1 MDCFCQREVN
11 SEWKG
16 ERKINRPLLYFA
28 KKKKEKASEKVFF
41 PARGCW
47 FLAPMVSAPATGARQ
62 TQKSVFLHPDQA
74 DGSGIQLLNDDQGV
88 MVLSTEQDG

>member
-41 PARGCW
+41 SSPGLLVSCTDGVSTGC
-47 FLAPMVSAPATGARQ
+47 GGQ
-62 TQKSVFLHPDQA
+62 TNSKVCFFY
-74 DGSGIQLLNDDQGV
+74 IQTKQMEVGF
-88 MVLSTEQDG
+88 SC